1 MHVLFFKHF
10 IEAKTT
16 FCGLFLLHFKLA
28 LFAINEVFVLR
39 YISTPFFK
47 FKQFLAIQVILEQM
61 QWF

>member
-1 MHVLFFKHF
+1 MYVLFFKHF
-10 IEAKTT
+10 IEAMTT
-16 FCGLFLLHFKLA
+16 FCGLFLLRFKLA

-39 YISTPFFK
+39 YISIPFFK